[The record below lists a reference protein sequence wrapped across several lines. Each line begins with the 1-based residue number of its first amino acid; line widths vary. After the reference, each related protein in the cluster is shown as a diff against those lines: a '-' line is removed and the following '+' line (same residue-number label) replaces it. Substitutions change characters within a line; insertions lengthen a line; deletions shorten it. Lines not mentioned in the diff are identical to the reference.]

1 MQSYMLDTDTVSMLS
16 RDPRGRIYQKIADV
30 GPDRICLSLF
40 TKAEI
45 LYGCEKNQ
53 SNKLKETMWTILD
66 NIRILQPPDEIAAIY
81 AKLRNHLRLN
91 GTIIGANDLW
101 IAAHALVEDCV
112 MVTGNTREFA
122 RVPDLSVENWTLI
135 DRG

>member
-16 RDPRGRIYQKIADV
+16 RDPRGKIYQKIADV

-45 LYGCEKNQ
+45 LYGCEKSQ
-53 SNKLKETMWTILD
+53 STKLKETMSTILD
-66 NIRILQPPDEIAAIY
+66 NIRVLQPPDDIATIY
-81 AKLRNHLRLN
+81 ARLRNHLHLN
-91 GTIIGANDLW
+91 GTMIGANGLW

-112 MVTGNTREFA
+112 MVTGNTREFV
-122 RVPDLSVENWTLI
+122 RVPNLTVENWTLI
-135 DRG
+135 EQS